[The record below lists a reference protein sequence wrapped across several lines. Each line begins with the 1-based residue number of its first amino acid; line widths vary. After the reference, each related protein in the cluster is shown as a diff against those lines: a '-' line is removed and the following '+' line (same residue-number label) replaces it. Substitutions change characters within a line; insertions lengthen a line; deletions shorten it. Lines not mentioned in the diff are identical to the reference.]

1 MFYTFYLKFLWP
13 SVPCVQRLWGSLPPN
28 PEHWP
33 ESCQWPE
40 LHPCGEVSWEWFSLK
55 CWSVSLSQTSLL
67 LAVQLYKSLT
77 KFWRSNERQRM
88 LAEFQTCIIPV
99 SLLAS
104 IIEIMHVDG
113 RMAAMTSSTITWPVF
128 GEAGT
133 NVTPTIHSDKKIK
146 HYCNIHC
153 DPGFPPAYYW
163 SANLENKLCIQ
174 TVESYLNLISSNN
187 NITFKKIFWLYWRFL
202 PLQSVP
208 ARVWRRRVLGLTW
221 WNAAGAPCLGS
232 HCVTSLDPSGSI

>member
-1 MFYTFYLKFLWP
+1 
-13 SVPCVQRLWGSLPPN
+13 
-28 PEHWP
+28 
-33 ESCQWPE
+33 
-40 LHPCGEVSWEWFSLK
+40 
-55 CWSVSLSQTSLL
+55 
-67 LAVQLYKSLT
+67 
-77 KFWRSNERQRM
+77 M

-146 HYCNIHC
+146 HYRNIHC
-153 DPGFPPAYYW
+153 EPGFPPAYYW
-163 SANLENKLCIQ
+163 SANLENKLCVQ
-174 TVESYLNLISSNN
+174 TVENYLNLISSNN
-187 NITFKKIFWLYWRFL
+187 NITLKKIFWSYLRFL

-208 ARVWRRRVLGLTW
+208 ARVWRRHVLGLTW